1 MEIKYILT
9 IYLSVI
15 GIIEFIAHK
24 NKLTGLQ
31 ILPNKLIGF
40 ILGAALPILSLCWF
54 FLFDV
59 EFRPEARNLPDTNGG
74 IDGVQQASF
83 FILASLGGL
92 LTNIFLS
99 IIKNPFF
106 GIKTKPYSFGIE
118 SLQSVNYFT
127 ALRKSAKNLW
137 NLLIKWIT

>member
-24 NKLTGLQ
+24 NKLTGIQ
-31 ILPNKLIGF
+31 ILPNNLIGF
-40 ILGAALPILSLCWF
+40 ILGATLPILSLCWF

-59 EFRPEARNLPDTNGG
+59 GFHPEARNLPDITGG
-74 IDGVQQASF
+74 IDGVNQATF

-92 LTNIFLS
+92 LTNMVLS
-99 IIKNPFF
+99 TIKNPFF
-106 GIKTKPYSFGIE
+106 GIKTKLYSFGIE

-137 NLLIKWIT
+137 GLWIK